1 MQPLVD
7 QIVYGCDLFGTAVF
21 AFSGVLVAGRLRMD
35 GFGVMVLA
43 AVTAIGGGTI
53 RDMILGADPVFWVRD
68 PIYIWVIIV
77 TALIGMVMVRLP
89 RKMPWYV
96 LPLADAFGLALFT
109 VIGAQK
115 ALNLGSSGLIAV
127 IMGTMT
133 GVAGGMIRD
142 VLAREV
148 PMVLQKEI
156 YATACI
162 LGGILYTA
170 ALQAGIERVT
180 AMLICMGAVFG
191 LRVAAICWHLSLPT
205 FSLPHT
211 TPDHQS
217 DPASHAVRRD

>member
-1 MQPLVD
+1 MQTVVEQLVYISD
-7 QIVYGCDLFGTAVF
+7 MFGTAVF

-53 RDMILGADPVFWVRD
+53 RDMILGATPVFWVRD
-68 PIYIWVIIV
+68 PLYIWVVIA
-77 TALIGMVMVRLP
+77 TALIGMWMVKLP
-89 RKMPWYV
+89 RRMPWYV
-96 LPLADAFGLALFT
+96 LPVADAFGLALFT

-115 ALNLGSSGLIAV
+115 ALNFGTSGLIAV
-127 IMGTMT
+127 LMGTMT

-162 LGGILYTA
+162 FGGILYTSSLHFGLA
-170 ALQAGIERVT
+170 HIPAMLISMLGVLLVRVT
-180 AMLICMGAVFG
+180 AIF
-191 LRVAAICWHLSLPT
+191 RHLSLPSFT
-205 FSLPHT
+205 L
-211 TPDHQS
+211 
-217 DPASHAVRRD
+217 RE

>member
-1 MQPLVD
+1 MQTLVE
-7 QIVYGCDLFGTAVF
+7 QIVYISDMFGPAVF

-53 RDMILGADPVFWVRD
+53 RDMILGATPVFWVRD
-68 PIYIWVIIV
+68 PLYIWVVIA
-77 TALIGMVMVRLP
+77 TALIGMWMVKLP
-89 RKMPWYV
+89 RRMPWYV
-96 LPLADAFGLALFT
+96 LPVADAFGLALFT

-115 ALNLGSSGLIAV
+115 ALNFGTSGLIAV
-127 IMGTMT
+127 LMGTMT

-162 LGGILYTA
+162 FGGILYTSSLYLGLA
-170 ALQAGIERVT
+170 HIP
-180 AMLICMGAVFG
+180 AMLLSMLGV
-191 LRVAAICWHLSLPT
+191 LVVRVIAIFRHLSLPS
-205 FSLPHT
+205 FML
-211 TPDHQS
+211 
-217 DPASHAVRRD
+217 RE

>member
-1 MQPLVD
+1 MQTLVE
-7 QIVYGCDLFGTAVF
+7 QIVYISDMFGTAVF

-53 RDMILGADPVFWVRD
+53 RDMILGATPVFWVRD
-68 PIYIWVIIV
+68 PLYIWVVIA
-77 TALIGMVMVRLP
+77 TALIGMWMVKLP
-89 RKMPWYV
+89 RRMPWYV
-96 LPLADAFGLALFT
+96 LPVADAFGLALFT

-115 ALNLGSSGLIAV
+115 ALNFGTPGLIAV

-162 LGGILYTA
+162 IGGIVHATAYYTFA
-170 ALQAGIERVT
+170 VPLENA
-180 AMLICMGAVFG
+180 AMLGMVVTLVIR
-191 LRVAAICWHLSLPT
+191 LAAIRWHLKLPT
-205 FSLPHT
+205 FALDENS
-211 TPDHQS
+211 
-217 DPASHAVRRD
+217 R

>member
-1 MQPLVD
+1 MQTVVEQLVYISD
-7 QIVYGCDLFGTAVF
+7 MFGTAVF

-53 RDMILGADPVFWVRD
+53 RDMILGATPVFWVRD
-68 PIYIWVIIV
+68 PLYIWVVIA
-77 TALIGMVMVRLP
+77 TALIGMWMVKLP
-89 RKMPWYV
+89 RRMPWYV
-96 LPLADAFGLALFT
+96 LPVADAFGLALFT

-115 ALNLGSSGLIAV
+115 ALNFGTSGLIAV
-127 IMGTMT
+127 LMGTMT

-162 LGGILYTA
+162 LGGILYTL
-170 ALQAGIERVT
+170 ALEANMDRVT
-180 AMLICMGAVFG
+180 AMLICMSAVFG
-191 LRVAAICWHLSLPT
+191 LRVAAIYWHLSLPT
-205 FSLPHT
+205 FSL
-211 TPDHQS
+211 Q
-217 DPASHAVRRD
+217 RN